1 MLGFFIDKKYISG
14 ILLYRNGEVV
24 YLKEVILMKQ
34 KIIEAARNLFTKYGF
49 KKVSMDEIAVNAGT
63 TKKTVYSYF
72 KTKGDLFEYFINEEL
87 TNMKNITLD
96 IEKKNVPLIDKFHE
110 MVYELIKYKKKS
122 SFINIV
128 THEVKELKTEDIK
141 NLDDKITNSIKDFIE
156 EKLTIAIKNKEIKD
170 INVKFAT
177 FLIYTVYVTVVF
189 AYPSEDLNEEEVSN
203 ALTIILKDGLLL
215 KGDK

>member
-1 MLGFFIDKKYISG
+1 
-14 ILLYRNGEVV
+14 
-24 YLKEVILMKQ
+24 MKQ